1 MTREEIADKFE
12 ELVRG
17 IRKGKTLEEN
27 VYGGWKV
34 MPEERLNAFNVN
46 SFRVKPEV
54 EYIPFTADDWR
65 EFASKTIIWKDADC
79 HVSYWDKFSVR
90 LWNSRTN
97 TDHIA
102 GYDELLNDGA
112 IFKETDKPFGKQVQ
126 S

>member
-1 MTREEIADKFE
+1 MTREEIADRFE
-12 ELVRG
+12 ELARG
-17 IRKGKTLEEN
+17 IREGKILQELSIYDT
-27 VYGGWKV
+27 WKDFE
-34 MPEERLNAFNVN
+34 MLRLDWIFDHWR
-46 SFRVKPEV
+46 FKPEPQ
-54 EYIPFTADDWR
+54 YIPFTADDWR

-112 IFKETDKPFGKQVQ
+112 IFKETDKPFGKPVQ

>member
-12 ELVRG
+12 ELARGVRE
-17 IRKGKTLEEN
+17 GKTLQATHDHGVSWIDADKGFIAETLRIKSE
-27 VYGGWKV
+27 
-34 MPEERLNAFNVN
+34 P
-46 SFRVKPEV
+46 

-65 EFASKTIIWKDADC
+65 KFASKTIIWKDADC
-79 HVSYWDKFSVR
+79 HVSYWDKFNVR

-126 S
+126 I